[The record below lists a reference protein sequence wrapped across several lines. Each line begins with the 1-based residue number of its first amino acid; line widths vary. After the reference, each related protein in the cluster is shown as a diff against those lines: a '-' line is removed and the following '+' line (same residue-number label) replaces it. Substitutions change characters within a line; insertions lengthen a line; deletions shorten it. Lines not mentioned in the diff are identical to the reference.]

1 VCPGSGIVTSVR
13 GRRLI
18 TFALFV
24 ATFLVA
30 LDNSI
35 IATAMPT
42 VIGQI
47 GGIHLY
53 AWVFSAYLL
62 ASTVTVPIYG
72 KLADLY
78 GRKPVYLAATALFL
92 AGSLLCGQAQ
102 TMEQLVLFRLIQGLG
117 AGGVLPV
124 TQTIVGDVYPLAE
137 RARIVGLF
145 SAVWGISALLGPAIG
160 GFLTEQVSWRFVF
173 YVNLPLCLL
182 SMTLIWLFLHE
193 SVEHRR
199 HSIDVLGAL
208 SLSGSASALLVAL
221 QSSGNPGLQAA
232 LYVVAFGL
240 LAVFVW
246 QERRA
251 PEPMVPLGL
260 FTRRVLAVS
269 TLVALLMGVVMFGQT
284 SFMPPFVQGV
294 MGATPTVSGLVLAS
308 MSIAW
313 SAATPVGGRLLLR
326 LGYRIPCMLGCVL
339 LTLGFLMLTQVP
351 ADAELWVPAAIAC
364 VIGAGF
370 GLVSVVTILAAQ
382 AAVGW
387 DQRGVVT
394 SANQFARN
402 IGGTVGVPIAGAF
415 FAAYVASAA
424 AAGLDPNSVL
434 APDMRSVLS
443 QPDLAFLQS
452 ELSDALRA
460 VYVLFAVMGGLAT
473 LVSAFLPGGPP
484 TQAAETPVVTVASAA
499 GR

>member
-1 VCPGSGIVTSVR
+1 LA

-18 TFALFV
+18 TLALFV

-62 ASTVTVPIYG
+62 TSTVSVPIYG

-78 GRKPVYLAATALFL
+78 GRKPVYLVATALFL
-92 AGSLLCGQAQ
+92 LGSMLCGQAQ
-102 TMEQLVLFRLIQGLG
+102 SMEQLVAFRLLQGIG
-117 AGGVLPV
+117 AGGVLPI
-124 TQTIVGDVYPLAE
+124 TQTIVGDVYPLEE
-137 RARIVGLF
+137 RARVVGLF
-145 SAVWGISALLGPAIG
+145 SAVWGVSALMGPAIG
-160 GFLTEQVSWRFVF
+160 GFLTEQASWRWVF

-193 SVEHRR
+193 SVQHRP
-199 HSIDVLGAL
+199 HSIDFLGAAAL
-208 SLSGSASALLVAL
+208 TGSASALLLAL
-221 QSSGNPGLQAA
+221 QATDNPALQAT
-232 LYVVAFGL
+232 LYVIAFGL
-240 LAVFVW
+240 VPVFIW
-246 QERRA
+246 QERRT
-251 PEPMVPLGL
+251 PEPLIPLGL
-260 FTRRVLAVS
+260 FTRRVLAAS
-269 TLVALLMGVVMFGQT
+269 TLVALLMGVVMYGQT
-284 SFMPPFVQGV
+284 SFLPPFVQGV
-294 MGATPTVSGLVLAS
+294 MGASPTVSGLVLAS

-326 LGYRIPCMLGCVL
+326 LGFRIPCMLGGGL
-339 LTLGFLMLTQVP
+339 LALGFVLMMQVP

-382 AAVGW
+382 SAVGW

-415 FAAYVASAA
+415 FAGYIAA
-424 AAGLDPNSVL
+424 AVAAGLDPNSVL
-434 APDMRSVLS
+434 APDVRATLA
-443 QPDLAFLQS
+443 QTDLTFLQAV
-452 ELSDALRA
+452 LSDALRT
-460 VYVLFAVMGGLAT
+460 VYVLFAITAALA
-473 LVSAFLPGGPP
+473 VVVAAFLPGGR
-484 TQAAETPVVTVASAA
+484 PVTHSSSD
-499 GR
+499 